1 MEIDI
6 ARIDRVLIRGTNWV
20 GDAVMSVPAMREIRR
35 RLPESRISLLVR
47 PWVKDVYGGA
57 DFLDEVIAYDREGL
71 HAGLSGRRR
80 LISELRS
87 RDFDLAILFQNA
99 FEAALLAWW
108 ARIPRR
114 IGYAR
119 DRRSLLLTH
128 AIPIDPEVKQAH
140 QV

>member
-99 FEAALLAWW
+99 FEAALLA
-108 ARIPRR
+108 
-114 IGYAR
+114 
-119 DRRSLLLTH
+119 
-128 AIPIDPEVKQAH
+128 
-140 QV
+140 